1 MDQVR
6 MQELQNRVA
15 EGIQEYFDSY
25 DWDGKFLEYFR
36 DLENEN

>member
-25 DWDGKFLEYFR
+25 DWGGKFLQQFG
-36 DLENEN
+36 DLEKEN